1 MVALNCNNFRSFI
14 KCLEPVGDDLIFQFV
29 PTGIEVKAM
38 GGGASQLLSVKMH
51 MDPGFAGVL
60 GFSLE
65 MFKKLLPK
73 ELEEVEIVFGTQ
85 TVITGVGFK
94 STVASINEGT
104 CLTVPKKEVVVNPG
118 AIRVD
123 AQKMYER
130 LTALKSAFNGSAFDI
145 LLDASK
151 PTTVAFSDFD
161 SAMGSMSNSI
171 ATMTPITITD
181 RQIIPYDI
189 ALPILNS
196 VRGLTEGIDLRFM
209 DMPNDKDCKA
219 LVIEGVVPFKDTP
232 IYFQYVIAPRVKDV

>member
-1 MVALNCNNFRSFI
+1 MPTLNCNNFRAFL
-14 KCLEPVGDDLIFQFV
+14 KCLEPIGDDLVFQFV

-38 GGGASQLLSVKMH
+38 GGGASQLLNVKMH
-51 MDPGFAGVL
+51 MDPGFVGVL

-73 ELEEVEIVFGTQ
+73 ELEEVDIAFGTQ

-104 CLTVPKKEVVVNPG
+104 CAHVPKKDIPINPG

-123 AQKMYER
+123 AQKMFER
-130 LTALKSAFNGSAFDI
+130 ITALKSAFNGSAFD
-145 LLDASK
+145 LNLDANK
-151 PTTVAFSDFD
+151 PTTVEFADFD
-161 SAMGSMSNSI
+161 SAMGSMNNSI
-171 ATMTPITITD
+171 ATLTPVTITD
-181 RQIIPYDI
+181 RQIIPYDVV
-189 ALPILNS
+189 LPILNV
-196 VRGLTEGIDLRFM
+196 VRNLTEGIDLRFA